1 MVAQSAVACREGI
14 NLWVRVFNE
23 VDTAVFH
30 FFRFTTHEGVHDD
43 PSTGCTT
50 KPE

>member
-1 MVAQSAVACREGI
+1 MVAQPAVAFCEGI

-30 FFRFTTHEGVHDD
+30 FFRFTTQKGVHDD
-43 PSTGCTT
+43 PSTGCAT